1 MNFEALSCAPTVGF
15 RDVPC
20 KKFEVVLAWD
30 PTMLVHSSRSFEGG
44 VNKNHVLIKDA
55 TNSAHALNQMRLANL

>member
-1 MNFEALSCAPTVGF
+1 MNFEALNCAPTVGF

-30 PTMLVHSSRSFEGG
+30 PTMLVHSSRSFE
-44 VNKNHVLIKDA
+44 
-55 TNSAHALNQMRLANL
+55 